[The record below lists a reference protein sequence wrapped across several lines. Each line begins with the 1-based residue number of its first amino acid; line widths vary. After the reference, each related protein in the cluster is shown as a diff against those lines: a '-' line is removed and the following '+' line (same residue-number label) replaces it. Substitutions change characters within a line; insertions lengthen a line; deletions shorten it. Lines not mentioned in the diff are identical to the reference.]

1 MKIQDKLTSGSN
13 RKQTK
18 VATTAERL
26 QKILLERNMKQADLA
41 RATGISKGAI
51 SNYVLGRYAPKSD
64 IIQKLANALN
74 CSERWLFGYD
84 VPMKKSLNPFD
95 DSENPYELEV
105 RDVFDTLDLDSQIY
119 VASWIKA
126 FAKNPVKM
134 KSATSE
140 LQLTDGEKM
149 MIDIFRLIPED
160 QQKVFLEMG
169 RVYANSLKKD

>member
-1 MKIQDKLTSGSN
+1 MKIQDKLPSGSH
-13 RKQTK
+13 RKPAK

-74 CSERWLFGYD
+74 CSERWLSGYD

-95 DSENPYELEV
+95 DSENPYELEI
-105 RDVFDTLDLDSQIY
+105 RDVFDELDLDSQIY
-119 VASWIKA
+119 VANWVKA
-126 FAKNPVKM
+126 FAKNPAKM
-134 KSATSE
+134 KASPSE
-140 LQLTDGEKM
+140 LQLTEGEKM

-160 QQKVFLEMG
+160 QQKVYLEMG

>member
-1 MKIQDKLTSGSN
+1 MKIRDKLNFGGKLVPDKN
-13 RKQTK
+13 
-18 VATTAERL
+18 ATTAERL
-26 QKILLERNMKQADLA
+26 QKIMLEKNMKQADLA
-41 RATGISKGAI
+41 RATGISRGAI
-51 SNYVLGRYAPKSD
+51 SNYVLGRYEPKSD
-64 IIQKLANALN
+64 IIQLLANALN
-74 CSERWLFGYD
+74 CSEMWLWGYD
-84 VPMKKSLNPFD
+84 VPMEKSLNPFD
-95 DSENPYELEV
+95 DTENPYELEV

-119 VASWIKA
+119 IASWIKE

>member
-1 MKIQDKLTSGSN
+1 MKIQDKLLSGGN
-13 RKQTK
+13 RKPAK

-51 SNYVLGRYAPKSD
+51 SNYVLGRYAPKED

-74 CSERWLFGYD
+74 CSERWLLGYD

-95 DSENPYELEV
+95 DSENPYELEI
-105 RDVFDTLDLDSQIY
+105 RDVFDELDLDSQIY
-119 VASWIKA
+119 VANWIKA
-126 FAKNPVKM
+126 FAKK
-134 KSATSE
+134 KSSPSE
-140 LQLTDGEKM
+140 LQLTEGEKM